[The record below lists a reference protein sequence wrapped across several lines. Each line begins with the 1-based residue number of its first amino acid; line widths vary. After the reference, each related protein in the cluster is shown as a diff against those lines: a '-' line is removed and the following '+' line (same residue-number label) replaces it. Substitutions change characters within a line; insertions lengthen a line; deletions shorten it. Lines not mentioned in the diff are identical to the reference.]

1 MDKKINDILND
12 KENNFLLPFYWQKGT
27 HTDKIPMQIE
37 EIYNSGCKAFCV
49 ESRIHPEFIKDGWW
63 RDMDIILKEAQKR
76 NMQVWL
82 LDDDRFPSGHAVGR
96 VGKEFPEYRAWELI
110 SHHVDVQGPAKD
122 AMLLVNIKDDDVLLG
137 AYAYK
142 RRADEDETCYYD
154 AIDLTGNIKSGFLYW
169 DVPEGVWRIFLY
181 FKSHQGSRAD
191 YIDMLNPDAVKMY
204 IDTVY
209 ESHFEHY
216 KEYFGNTFQGF
227 FSDEPCFGNDV
238 IKRLKKDYGL
248 FEKRVGCGD
257 GLALPWSDQVPK
269 MMQETLGFDPMPHL
283 NLLWYEDGENGN
295 RQAEIRY
302 AYMKAITDLY
312 STNFNKQLAS
322 WCHDH
327 NVLYIGHII
336 EDMNCRLSSGVGH
349 YFKALK
355 WQDMSG
361 IDVVLHQI
369 IPGLSDYVHSGICGE
384 RAPSGAFYHYVLAKL
399 GASLAHLTPHMKNRA
414 MCEIFG
420 AYGWGEDS
428 EMMKFLM
435 DHMLVRG
442 INHFVPHAF
451 SPVYPN
457 PDCPPHFGAEGNDPS
472 SKAFTALMNYTNK
485 VSHLLYDTTHVANAL
500 VLYHAE
506 GEWASRLRNA
516 STVDSIA
523 KALYDN
529 HIDYDIAPFD
539 IIEESATVEEGR
551 IRMNNEFFDCLVVP
565 YADHLPKDL
574 IKTLEKLNESANV
587 WFMESLPENLT
598 FNGTVVKEENLVQ
611 KMRDNLMTDV
621 TVDGDYPKLRIY
633 HATRDNT
640 HIYMFVNEDYRHA
653 CGTYVTVKQKG
664 EYARLDILND
674 IYASGVSSDGRIK
687 LSLAPNHSQ
696 IIVFTEGSGF
706 PEEINLTQ
714 AIPLKIKYQLSLAN
728 NGDLSNFVHKGEF
741 NKFFNIN
748 APDFMPDFS
757 GKMKYTFDFD
767 FEKTDKRTF
776 LDLGIAGQNAELI
789 LNGIPC
795 GMRITTPYMFEITS
809 FLKNGKNHAEVIV
822 SNTPVNR
829 ERDGFSA
836 FLQLKPSGL
845 LGDICIRY

>member
-1 MDKKINDILND
+1 MDKRIEDILNNRED
-12 KENNFLLPFYWQKGT
+12 NFILPFYWQKGD
-27 HTDKIPMQIE
+27 HTDKIPMQIQ
-37 EIYNSGCKAFCV
+37 EIYDSGCRAFCV
-49 ESRIHPEFIKDGWW
+49 ESRVHPDFIGDGWW

-76 NMQVWL
+76 DMQVWL

-96 VGKEFPEYRAWELI
+96 VKEFPDLQAWELI
-110 SHHVDVQGPAKD
+110 EHHVDVQGPARDSMLLIKD
-122 AMLLVNIKDDDVLLG
+122 APDKILIG

-142 RRADEDETCYYD
+142 RRADEDETCLFEE
-154 AIDLTGNIKSGFLYW
+154 IDLTENVRSGYLYW
-169 DVPEGVWRIFLY
+169 NVPEGVWRVFLY
-181 FKSHQGSRAD
+181 FKTHQGARQD
-191 YIDMLNPDAVKMY
+191 YIDMINPDAVRMY

-209 ESHFEHY
+209 ESHYAHY

-227 FSDEPCFGNDV
+227 FSDEPCFGNSEY
-238 IKRLKKDYGL
+238 KRQKKNFGM
-248 FEKRVGCGD
+248 FEKRIGSGD
-257 GLALPWSDQVPK
+257 GLALPWSDELLRK
-269 MMQETLGFDPMPHL
+269 MEGVLGFDPKPHL
-283 NLLWYEDGENGN
+283 NLLWYEDGENGD

-302 AYMKAITDLY
+302 AYMKTLTDLY
-312 STNFNKQLAS
+312 STHFNKQIAL
-322 WCHDH
+322 WCHHH
-327 NVLYIGHII
+327 NVQYIGHII
-336 EDMNCRLSSGVGH
+336 EDMNCRLSCGVGH
-349 YFKALK
+349 YFKGLK

-369 IPGLSDYVHSGICGE
+369 TPGLSDYVYAGICGE

-414 MCEIFG
+414 LCEIFG

-451 SPVYPN
+451 SPCYPN
-457 PDCPPHFGAEGNDPS
+457 SDCPPHFGAEGNDPS
-472 SKAFTALMNYTNK
+472 FKAFTALMNYTNK
-485 VSHLLYDTTHVANAL
+485 VSHLLSDATHVANAL
-500 VLYHAE
+500 ILYHAE

-523 KALYDN
+523 KTLYDS
-529 HIDYDIAPFD
+529 HIDYDIVPFD
-539 IIEESATVEEGR
+539 TIAEAATVENGK
-551 IRMNNEFFDCLVVP
+551 IHINNESFDCLIVP
-565 YADHLPKDL
+565 YADHLPKEL
-574 IKTLEKLNESANV
+574 IAVLEKLDASSSV
-587 WFMESLPENLT
+587 WFMEALPENLT
-598 FNGTVVKEENLVQ
+598 FDGIAVKEEDLVRM
-611 KMRDNLMTDV
+611 MRDNSMTDV
-621 TVDGDYPKLRIY
+621 KVEGDYPKLRIY
-633 HATRDNT
+633 HARRDNT
-640 HIYMFVNEDYRHA
+640 HIYMLANEDYRHPLE
-653 CGTYVTVKQKG
+653 TYVTFKQRG

-674 IYASGVSSDGRIK
+674 IYASGNSPEGRIK

-696 IIVFTEGSGF
+696 IIVFTDASGL
-706 PEEINLTQ
+706 PEELSLTKEL
-714 AIPLKIKYQLSLAN
+714 PLNVKYALSLAKS
-728 NGDLSNFVHKGEF
+728 GDLENFEFKGEF
-741 NKFFNIN
+741 DKFFNIN

-757 GKMKYTFDFD
+757 GKMKYTFEFD

-795 GMRITTPYMFEITS
+795 GIRITTPYMFEITKC
-809 FLKNGKNHAEVIV
+809 LKNGKNQAEVIV

-829 ERDGFSA
+829 ERDLFST